1 MRFVVRAA
9 GIAATFLFATVGTF
23 GAAPSKAW
31 ELVPSPLPETGHSYA
46 ATYTSQI
53 LPDDKAAPTDI
64 APAAEPAV
72 VQQQQPALEPK
83 RSLAELVEDF
93 SSSDVSDS
101 EHECLAGAV
110 YFESKGEP
118 LKGQLSVAEVI
129 RNRASS
135 GRFPSTYCGV
145 VKQRGQFSFV
155 HGGRLPAIPRS
166 SPAWRKAVAV
176 ARIAMNDLADGGAPR
191 AMFFHA
197 TYVSPKWRGRTRV
210 ATVGNHIFYR

>member
-9 GIAATFLFATVGTF
+9 GIAATLLFATAGTF

-31 ELVPSPLPETGHSYA
+31 ELVPSPLPESGHSYA
-46 ATYTSQI
+46 SANASQV
-53 LPDDKAAPTDI
+53 LPDEAPAPTDI
-64 APAAEPAV
+64 APAAEAPALQPAAV
-72 VQQQQPALEPK
+72 VEPK
-83 RSLAELVEDF
+83 RSLAELVDAF
-93 SSSDVSDS
+93 SSSEVSDS

-155 HGGRLPAIPRS
+155 HGGRFPAIPRS
-166 SPAWRKAVAV
+166 SPAWRKAVSV
-176 ARIAMNDLADGGAPR
+176 SRIAMNDLADGGAPE

-197 TYVSPKWRGRTRV
+197 TYVW
-210 ATVGNHIFYR
+210 